1 MWIKYICLENFKNIK
16 TGLKANRLEIDFS
29 KRENVICLLTGPNGM
44 GKTSLLSC
52 LTPFATL
59 GNLDIRDGNQLIIEK
74 KPGYKRIIIMNGPD
88 EIDIE
93 HFYSVNKETHSVKS
107 YIKLNGKELNPN
119 GNVTSFKNVVYEL
132 LHIDLDYVRLIRLGD
147 NVSNLIQL
155 KTSERKKFM
164 SKMLPSVDN
173 YLKLYT
179 KLSAD
184 VRDLKVVMSHITDNI
199 NKLNIKDEEEYQK
212 KMNEIDDAISY
223 YEKNINE
230 VTEEIYKLT
239 YDIESL
245 SLDLEYRDELRKLR
259 KKESRYRLLLEDK
272 DSLKDI
278 DTLKKEIE
286 SLSQMILKLKS
297 EIEFSDREY
306 DMKLNQLDDNKK
318 EISELSYQIDIEVQ
332 NSNLLS
338 LRDYLKE
345 LLEKEQK
352 TKAVTL
358 PFEIN
363 FTKEELDDFV
373 VDLKNIQRDLNITYE
388 FGKGPITEVIDLM
401 EKDVNISDFVTANLL
416 ALENKREKSNR
427 TYLDSLITKY
437 EKKKIPDCKESCIFR
452 DLYMD
457 VMRVK
462 EIKSV
467 ETSNKSPEYYQIVKV
482 VHENLLSIIERLS
495 ELSGF
500 IKKLPAEYQSMFIK
514 KKVFKSI
521 KKCEMI
527 YKDEKINELM
537 SIVAEYS
544 YYIKL
549 NQEIE
554 TTKKNIESE
563 EQKSNLPFLVKQ
575 KEKLEDKNQTLL
587 DEIEALKEKMNSLS
601 KELKEKE
608 EELEL
613 SKDSIGAIE
622 NYTTIK
628 DNMIELEEKAMKY
641 EEWSKERLEKEKKKN
656 VLTHE
661 KTFMIN
667 NKNQYDMN
675 FQEFKKL
682 TKELRKCREMYDDYL
697 LIRSATSTKEGI
709 PLLHIQMYLKD
720 TKELVNELLDIV
732 YDGKIYI
739 DDFSITGDEFKI
751 PFIKE
756 GTEIPD
762 ISFASQGEK
771 SFLNMAISFALS
783 IQNLTEYNIPLL
795 DEVDATFDQENREK
809 AIAIIERQNEIIQS
823 EQTFIIS
830 HNNMYNQYPV
840 DVIDFSDLK
849 SSKFDIKLS

>member
-1 MWIKYICLENFKNIK
+1 
-16 TGLKANRLEIDFS
+16 
-29 KRENVICLLTGPNGM
+29 
-44 GKTSLLSC
+44 
-52 LTPFATL
+52 
-59 GNLDIRDGNQLIIEK
+59 
-74 KPGYKRIIIMNGPD
+74 
-88 EIDIE
+88 
-93 HFYSVNKETHSVKS
+93 
-107 YIKLNGKELNPN
+107 
-119 GNVTSFKNVVYEL
+119 
-132 LHIDLDYVRLIRLGD
+132 
-147 NVSNLIQL
+147 
-155 KTSERKKFM
+155 
-164 SKMLPSVDN
+164 
-173 YLKLYT
+173 
-179 KLSAD
+179 
-184 VRDLKVVMSHITDNI
+184 
-199 NKLNIKDEEEYQK
+199 
-212 KMNEIDDAISY
+212 
-223 YEKNINE
+223 
-230 VTEEIYKLT
+230 
-239 YDIESL
+239 
-245 SLDLEYRDELRKLR
+245 
-259 KKESRYRLLLEDK
+259 
-272 DSLKDI
+272 
-278 DTLKKEIE
+278 
-286 SLSQMILKLKS
+286 
-297 EIEFSDREY
+297 
-306 DMKLNQLDDNKK
+306 
-318 EISELSYQIDIEVQ
+318 
-332 NSNLLS
+332 
-338 LRDYLKE
+338 
-345 LLEKEQK
+345 
-352 TKAVTL
+352 
-358 PFEIN
+358 
-363 FTKEELDDFV
+363 
-373 VDLKNIQRDLNITYE
+373 
-388 FGKGPITEVIDLM
+388 
-401 EKDVNISDFVTANLL
+401 
-416 ALENKREKSNR
+416 
-427 TYLDSLITKY
+427 
-437 EKKKIPDCKESCIFR
+437 
-452 DLYMD
+452 
-457 VMRVK
+457 
-462 EIKSV
+462 
-467 ETSNKSPEYYQIVKV
+467 
-482 VHENLLSIIERLS
+482 
-495 ELSGF
+495 
-500 IKKLPAEYQSMFIK
+500 MFIK

-554 TTKKNIESE
+554 TTQKNIESE

-587 DEIEALKEKMNSLS
+587 DEIEALKEKMNYLS